1 MTDRRYF
8 DPRSLDAR
16 QRRRVPVVA
25 QVMSGLLMSL
35 VIVLLLLAITAASW
49 GILYLIHTAP

>member
-16 QRRRVPVVA
+16 QRRVPVVA
-25 QVMSGLLMSL
+25 QIVGGLLTTL
-35 VIVLLLLAITAASW
+35 VIVLILLAITASAW
-49 GILYLIHTAP
+49 GILYLINTAP

>member
-16 QRRRVPVVA
+16 HRRMPVVA
-25 QVMSGLLMSL
+25 QVMSGLLASL